1 MQSVSPRRHS
11 LKHAESLLHPKKHS
25 IIAFSQFSMQSLRK
39 SGTLKS
45 QMRSNMIKWF
55 ILTHGQSRDG
65 SDWYWAS
72 WLSVVR
78 QSTAVSNKMTTGIII
93 SREKDILTMINSNY
107 EMKSPTDEF
116 FTCQIWN
123 KNILLCKYDLIT
135 IRESSVSSQMLFS
148 HSLNF
153 KI

>member
-1 MQSVSPRRHS
+1 MQSISPRRHS
-11 LKHAESLLHPKKHS
+11 LKQAESLLQPSKHS
-25 IIAFSQFSMQSLRK
+25 IISISQFSMQSLRK

-45 QMRSNMIKWF
+45 QMNLNMIKWF

-107 EMKSPTDEF
+107 EMKSPTDDF
-116 FTCQIWN
+116 FTCQIFN
-123 KNILLCKYDLIT
+123 KKYIT
-135 IRESSVSSQMLFS
+135 MQIWPYNDQRIFS
-148 HSLNF
+148 F
-153 KI
+153 KSDVVFT